1 MTGNV
6 IEFAIAVI
14 LAGAVG
20 LVVNGFVNDIMMPIV
35 GHFSGGVDF
44 AAKFATLDG
53 VDYKDLAAAEEA
65 GVSIIKWGAWIN
77 TIINLIIVGF
87 VLFMMSKAY
96 NKTKKK
102 AEEAAPAG
110 PSDNDLLA
118 DILRIHTNLKRLF
131 LIEQPFFMGFALV
144 SLKLQEQKTLCNLLK
159 KKNTEGRHL
168 KSPKNNIISIFMLL
182 IRRWSM
188 CMVA

>member
-1 MTGNV
+1 MLKEFKNFIMTGNV

-20 LVVNGFVNDIMMPIV
+20 LVVNGFVNDIIMPIV
-35 GHFSGGVDF
+35 GHFAGGVDF
-44 AAKFATLDG
+44 ADMKHILTEASVGADG
-53 VDYKDLAAAEEA
+53 KEVAENA
-65 GVSIIKWGAWIN
+65 VRYGAWIN

-102 AEEAAPAG
+102 EEEAAPAG

-118 DILRIHTNLKRLF
+118 DIL
-131 LIEQPFFMGFALV
+131 AA
-144 SLKLQEQKTLCNLLK
+144 LK
-159 KKNTEGRHL
+159 K
-168 KSPKNNIISIFMLL
+168 
-182 IRRWSM
+182 
-188 CMVA
+188 